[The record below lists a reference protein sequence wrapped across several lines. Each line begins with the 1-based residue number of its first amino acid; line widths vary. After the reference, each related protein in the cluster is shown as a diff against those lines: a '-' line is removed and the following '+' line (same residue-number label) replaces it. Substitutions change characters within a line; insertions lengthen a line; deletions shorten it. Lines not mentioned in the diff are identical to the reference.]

1 MDNVISGTSVVNI
14 STTSLLGTRIIVLVI
29 LKVGLVSVEVGT
41 GVVTINRDDVDITL
55 GMVNKDT
62 SSLIID
68 GVIIMGV
75 SVSTKLK
82 LGRSVKTAVV
92 STVVLTSEVKVATTV
107 NDVGVSTRVVF
118 NNGVDNIGV
127 TMTEGIVGNIEVN
140 ANDENDMTVGSSL
153 DTAVIVGM
161 VIILVNTDDG
171 LVMIRSLCV
180 NKLNSLEDGIAIN
193 DDISVGETVS
203 EPGIDVSISVNKRE
217 LVSKGT
223 KDVKSGMLV
232 DDKAGR
238 LEVRGNVR
246 TTDVDSSGMVV
257 TIKDTSVVL
266 LNENESNDVN
276 VAEGMIV
283 ESLTSL
289 MKKLRLDDG
298 TDAGIVVMSTPK
310 DVLDNSGMEVATKS
324 EVLNKSVNEG
334 DVINGGKLESTVTN
348 DEITPSVVWSADNK
362 IDVIGDGKI
371 VTTGMVV
378 AVKISSEENVIAS
391 VVVTDCITVV
401 GIITVVVGIISV
413 TPVV

>member
-29 LKVGLVSVEVGT
+29 LIVGLVSVEKGT

-82 LGRSVKTAVV
+82 LGRSVKTVV
-92 STVVLTSEVKVATTV
+92 STVVLTSEVRVATTV
-107 NDVGVSTRVVF
+107 NDAGVSTRVVF

-127 TMTEGIVGNIEVN
+127 AMTEGIVGNIEVN
-140 ANDENDMTVGSSL
+140 TNDENMTVGSSL

-161 VIILVNTDDG
+161 VIISVNTDDG

-193 DDISVGETVS
+193 DDTSVGEMVS
-203 EPGIDVSISVNKRE
+203 GPGIDVSISVNKRE

-223 KDVKSGMLV
+223 EDVKSGMLV

-246 TTDVDSSGMVV
+246 TTDVDSSDMVV

-266 LNENESNDVN
+266 LNENESNDVK

-289 MKKLRLDDG
+289 MKELRLDDG

-334 DVINGGKLESTVTN
+334 DVINGGKLESTLTN

-378 AVKISSEENVIAS
+378 AVKISSEENVTAN

-401 GIITVVVGIISV
+401 GIIAVVVAIISV